1 MFGFILDLVTEPLGL
16 PIAWYYEW
24 FVLGIIGIVAYEF
37 AYEKTGD
44 LYRGGM
50 SGRTAGSLVH
60 WIIRTIAFVI
70 LWAMTYGVIQVGKFA
85 LAHKVLAGIILAAV
99 VASVVTLKVIL
110 NKKQEKRLEE
120 SLRELGLKE

>member
-1 MFGFILDLVTEPLGL
+1 MFSFIFDLVTEPLAL
-16 PIAWYYEW
+16 LITWYYEW
-24 FVLGIIGIVAYEF
+24 FVLGVIGIIVYEF
-37 AYEKTGD
+37 AYKKTGD

-70 LWAMTYGVIQVGKFA
+70 LWAMTYGVVQVVKFA
-85 LAHKVLAGIILAAV
+85 LAHKVLAGIILGAI
-99 VASVVTLKVIL
+99 VASVVTLKVVL

-120 SLRELGLKE
+120 RLRELGLKE